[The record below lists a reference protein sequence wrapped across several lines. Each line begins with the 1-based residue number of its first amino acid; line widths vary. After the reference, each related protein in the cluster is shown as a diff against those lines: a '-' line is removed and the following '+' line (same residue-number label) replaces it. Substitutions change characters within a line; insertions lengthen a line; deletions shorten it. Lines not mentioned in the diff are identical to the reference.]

1 MFPNSLFSD
10 FTLFSE
16 MAGQDDVIGN
26 LWYGNFKQM
35 KGVTLFFI
43 RRADCKESVSFAKKK
58 NRKHVQEASPISL
71 IFLPEK
77 EMA

>member
-1 MFPNSLFSD
+1 
-10 FTLFSE
+10 

-35 KGVTLFFI
+35 RGGMLFFI

-58 NRKHVQEASPISL
+58 TGSMFRKLHL
-71 IFLPEK
+71 FLLFSFQK
-77 EMA
+77 KK